1 MWMFV
6 YDGSNG
12 KRIEHGTFVNY
23 PKLKMDECYTITTAA
38 VDAAQTANTYTLVHL
53 VGRKRDT
60 AITKFTKFCSTVIG
74 INEGKPWVVDGSL
87 SKLDLFQHP
96 GFIAMAQQYRSG
108 GGSQTPSFYS
118 WVGDP
123 RRRGG
128 GLIANFCKSNVA

>member
-1 MWMFV
+1 MFV

-12 KRIEHGTFVNY
+12 KRIEHGTFINY
-23 PKLKMDECYTITTAA
+23 SKLEMNECYTITTAS

-53 VGRKRDT
+53 VDKQRDT
-60 AITKFTKFCSTVIG
+60 AINKFTKFCTTALG
-74 INEGKPWVVDGSL
+74 INEGSPWVVHGFSS
-87 SKLDLFQHP
+87 SKSSLFQHP

-108 GGSQTPSFYS
+108 GGSQTPSFHS

-123 RRRGG
+123 TRRGG